1 MKIGFVQPEEEIV
14 EGVGMIDTV
23 FGRDAE
29 EMTWPRWALMVF
41 LHYCVVQVIFTLL
54 KELFNFFFTR

>member
-1 MKIGFVQPEEEIV
+1 MKIGFVQPEEEIID
-14 EGVGMIDTV
+14 GVGFIETA
-23 FGRDAE
+23 FGRDSA

-54 KELFNFFFTR
+54 KAMFQFFFTR